1 MTKPPPRSR
10 QQVLLSVVVP
20 VRDEEDSLADLYSS
34 LKSVLDDLAVPVEV
48 ILVDDGSR
56 DASYSLMAGFHD
68 ADPRFKAVRLS
79 RNFGHQMAITAGLDL
94 ARGDA
99 VVIMDSDLQHPPEV
113 IPKLLSQWRA
123 GYDIVYGV
131 RHERSGEPWLKRA
144 SARAFYRVL
153 GSLSDTEVPPHAGD
167 FRLVDRHALD
177 AFRSLRESNRYV
189 RGLFSWIGFR
199 QIGVSY
205 PGVERRA
212 GTTKYSFPKMFK
224 LGIDGVLSFSTAPLR
239 LVLHIGM
246 LVSLIS
252 LGLFIYALI
261 SKVTGGAALP
271 GWASLLAVTAF
282 LGGIQL
288 LTLGT
293 VGLYVGRIYEEVK
306 RRPLYVIQESCGLV
320 GAPVKHEAEMSTPR
334 ASAPTRAT
342 ARRGPDD

>member
-1 MTKPPPRSR
+1 MF
-10 QQVLLSVVVP
+10 LSVVVP
-20 VRDEEDSLADLYSS
+20 VRDEEDSLAELYQG
-34 LKSVLDDLAVPVEV
+34 LKSVLDDLAVPAEV
-48 ILVDDGSR
+48 ILIDDGSR
-56 DASYSLMAGFHD
+56 DASYSIMAGFH
-68 ADPRFKAVRLS
+68 ATDPRFKALRLS

-99 VVIMDSDLQHPPEV
+99 VVIMDGDLQHPPEV
-113 IPKLLSQWRA
+113 ILDFVSHWRA
-123 GYDIVYGV
+123 GYDVVYGI
-131 RHERSGEPWLKRA
+131 RHQRAGEPWLKRT

-153 GSLSDTEVPPHAGD
+153 GSLSDSDVPPHAGD
-167 FRLVDRHALD
+167 FRLVDRSALE

-189 RGLFSWIGFR
+189 RGMFSWIGFR
-199 QIGVSY
+199 QVGVPY

-212 GTTKYSFPKMFK
+212 GATKYSLSKMLK

-246 LVSLIS
+246 IVSLGS

-306 RRPLYVIQESCGLV
+306 RRPLYFVRESCGFEEAAV
-320 GAPVKHEAEMSTPR
+320 AP
-334 ASAPTRAT
+334 AT
-342 ARRGPDD
+342 AASTAHTSGPTPATERRGRVE